1 MKLLLI
7 FKVSILLTVINILLG
22 CSSTPEPPPPL
33 GLNVSVNIQANNGEL
48 FYVVAKTTNEKGF
61 MLDSYENIANLA
73 FSDNPDPD
81 RLSVFSVVPGTNQ
94 DYTIVQPAEGMIGL
108 YFLLTKPGSQ
118 WKKLL
123 TIPFESNY
131 DVILDPT
138 GKIVVRKSKHWYSLF

>member
-1 MKLLLI
+1 MKLLLM
-7 FKVSILLTVINILLG
+7 FKVYILLTVITFLLA

-33 GLNVSVNIQANNGEL
+33 GLNVSVNIQANNSEL

-73 FSDNPDPD
+73 FSDNPEPE

-108 YFLLTKPGSQ
+108 YFLLTKPDSQ

-131 DVILDPT
+131 DVVLDAT
-138 GKIVVRKSKHWYSLF
+138 GKIVIRKSKHWYSLF

>member
-1 MKLLLI
+1 
-7 FKVSILLTVINILLG
+7 
-22 CSSTPEPPPPL
+22 
-33 GLNVSVNIQANNGEL
+33 
-48 FYVVAKTTNEKGF
+48 
-61 MLDSYENIANLA
+61 
-73 FSDNPDPD
+73 
-81 RLSVFSVVPGTNQ
+81 VFSVVPGANQ

>member
-1 MKLLLI
+1 MKLLLM
-7 FKVSILLTVINILLG
+7 FKVYILLTVITFLLA

-33 GLNVSVNIQANNGEL
+33 GLNISVNIQANNGEL

-73 FSDNPDPD
+73 FSDNPEPE

-94 DYTIVQPAEGMIGL
+94 DYTIIQPAEGMIGL

-131 DVILDPT
+131 DVLLDAT
-138 GKIVVRKSKHWYSLF
+138 GKIVIRKSKHWYSLF

>member
-1 MKLLLI
+1 MKLLLM
-7 FKVSILLTVINILLG
+7 FKVYILLTVITFLLA

-33 GLNVSVNIQANNGEL
+33 GLNISVNIQANNSEL

-73 FSDNPDPD
+73 FSDNPEPE

-131 DVILDPT
+131 DVLLDAT
-138 GKIVVRKSKHWYSLF
+138 GKIVIRKSKHWYSLF

>member
-1 MKLLLI
+1 M
-7 FKVSILLTVINILLG
+7 G
-22 CSSTPEPPPPL
+22 CSSTPKPPPPL

-61 MLDSYENIANLA
+61 MLDSYENIANFA

-94 DYTIVQPAEGMIGL
+94 DYTIIQPAEGMIGL

-131 DVILDPT
+131 DVILDAT
-138 GKIVVRKSKHWYSLF
+138 GKIVIRKSKHWYSLF

>member
-1 MKLLLI
+1 MKLLLM
-7 FKVSILLTVINILLG
+7 FKVYILLTVITFLLA

-33 GLNVSVNIQANNGEL
+33 GLNISVNIQANNGEL

-73 FSDNPDPD
+73 FSDNPEPEK
-81 RLSVFSVVPGTNQ
+81 LSVFSVVPGTNQ

-131 DVILDPT
+131 DVLLDAT
-138 GKIVVRKSKHWYSLF
+138 GKIVIRKSKHWYSLF

>member
-1 MKLLLI
+1 MKLLLM
-7 FKVSILLTVINILLG
+7 FKVYILLTVITFLLA

-33 GLNVSVNIQANNGEL
+33 GLNISVNIQANNGEL

-73 FSDNPDPD
+73 FSDNPEPE
-81 RLSVFSVVPGTNQ
+81 RLSVFSVVPGANQ

>member
-1 MKLLLI
+1 MKLLLM
-7 FKVSILLTVINILLG
+7 FKVFILLTVITFLLA

-33 GLNVSVNIQANNGEL
+33 GLNISVNIQANNGEL

-61 MLDSYENIANLA
+61 MLDSYENMANLA
-73 FSDNPDPD
+73 FSDNPEPE

-94 DYTIVQPAEGMIGL
+94 DCTIVQPAEGMIGL

-131 DVILDPT
+131 DVLLDAT
-138 GKIVVRKSKHWYSLF
+138 GKIVIRKSKHWYSLF

>member
-1 MKLLLI
+1 MKLLLM
-7 FKVSILLTVINILLG
+7 FKVYILLTVITFLLA

-33 GLNVSVNIQANNGEL
+33 GLNISVNIQANNGEL

-73 FSDNPDPD
+73 FSDNPEPE

-118 WKKLL
+118 WTKL
-123 TIPFESNY
+123 
-131 DVILDPT
+131 
-138 GKIVVRKSKHWYSLF
+138 

>member
-1 MKLLLI
+1 MKLLLM
-7 FKVSILLTVINILLG
+7 FKVYILLTVITFLLA

-33 GLNVSVNIQANNGEL
+33 GLNISVNIQANNGEL

-73 FSDNPDPD
+73 FSDNPEPE

-123 TIPFESNY
+123 TIQFESNY
-131 DVILDPT
+131 DDLLDAT
-138 GKIVVRKSKHWYSLF
+138 GKLVIRKSKHWYSLF